1 MSKNMKIQNRLS
13 EILKKNGHGPFLFLG
28 SGVSRRYLG
37 LEKWDEL
44 LRHFCADIKE
54 FEYYLSSSNSDLTET
69 ASLMAEDY
77 REFWWSS
84 PSKEEERNKLKHKAI
99 SKSSPLK
106 ISISEYVKNI
116 SSSRFSEENEFY
128 EEILELKKANID
140 GIITTNWDLF
150 TENLF
155 PDYKVF
161 IGQEELLV
169 STPQNIGE
177 IYKIHGCCSKPNSLV
192 VTKEDYKQFE
202 ETNPYLAAKLVTI
215 FVENPV
221 VFIGYSL
228 YDPNIKSLLSSIVK
242 GIGAKNI
249 KKITNNLIFVQ
260 REKSDRPY
268 GIRETV
274 YSLGEVDLPVTVLVT
289 PDFKEIYKA
298 LQEVEHKI
306 PVRILRHCKEQIY
319 NLVKETETSERLCV
333 IDFED
338 LDESSNVDFVVG
350 VGVRDRLMNKGYQ
363 AINLVDIFT
372 DVIKSKSDF
381 DPENILTTTIPACE
395 KITKYVPAYKYLKMQ
410 GVDTL
415 EKYNQSKYNLR
426 SINEFA
432 IKDFRHKQYQD
443 FFMREC
449 KGMSV
454 NDIAEKYETTKA
466 AILIPFLPWKN
477 IDPKQLS
484 DFINN
489 NLEKVDSKKHR
500 YSTIYRKL
508 ICVYDA
514 IVNGWY
520 IS

>member
-1 MSKNMKIQNRLS
+1 MKIQNSLS

-28 SGVSRRYLG
+28 SGVSRRYVG
-37 LEKWDEL
+37 LKKWDDL
-44 LRHFCADIKE
+44 LRHFCSDIKE
-54 FEYYLSSSNSDLTET
+54 FEYYISSSNSDLTET

-84 PSKEEERNKLKHKAI
+84 SKMEQEREKLKHKAI

-106 ISISEYVKNI
+106 ISISEYVKDI
-116 SSSRFSEENEFY
+116 SSSKFSEDNEFY
-128 EEILELKKANID
+128 EEIIELKKANID
-140 GIITTNWDLF
+140 GIITTNWDLL

-161 IGQEELLV
+161 VGQEELLV

-177 IYKIHGCCSKPNSLV
+177 IYKIHGCCSKPNSLI

-202 ETNPYLAAKLVTI
+202 ENNPYLAAKLVTI

-221 VFIGYSL
+221 IFIGYSL

-242 GIGAKNI
+242 GIGTKNI

-260 REKSDRPY
+260 REREDRPY
-268 GIRETV
+268 GIKETI

-319 NLVKETETSERLCV
+319 NLVKETKTSEHLCV
-333 IDFED
+333 VDFED
-338 LDESSNVDFVVG
+338 LDESSNIDFVVG
-350 VGVRDRLMNKGYQ
+350 VGIRDRLSNKGYQ
-363 AINLVDIFT
+363 AINLIDIFT
-372 DVIKSKSDF
+372 DIIQNKSEF
-381 DPENILTTTIPACE
+381 DPENILTTTIPSSE
-395 KITKYVPAYKYLKMQ
+395 KTTKYVPVYKYLKKV
-410 GVDTL
+410 GINSLADYS
-415 EKYNQSKYNLR
+415 ESKYQLR
-426 SINEFA
+426 SIEEFA
-432 IKDFRHKQYQD
+432 IKDFRYKQYQN
-443 FFMREC
+443 FFVREC
-449 KGMSV
+449 KGMNV
-454 NDIAEKYETTKA
+454 EDIVGKYETNKA
-466 AILIPFLPWKN
+466 AILIPFIPWKHIN
-477 IDPKQLS
+477 QSQLA
-484 DFINN
+484 DFIATNV
-489 NLEKVDSKKHR
+489 EKVDGKKHR